1 MRVQPFLCEGE
12 LVGLRPIGLSDVT
25 PTYIS
30 WFENKSSEFIEF
42 GAEEVTYERLSR
54 YISAKV
60 EDPQV
65 LMVAVIEVAGGRH
78 IGNLKLE
85 PYSPDAEETDLGI
98 FIGEPSFHG
107 RGYGLDA
114 IRTMIRYLNATSSIK
129 AITLGVDSENERA
142 LVAYQ
147 KLGFLQIR
155 GPEEVVGGHGRAYL
169 EIKLKL
175 RIDRDSLGR
184 GKKL

>member
-1 MRVQPFLCEGE
+1 MRVRPFLCEGE
-12 LVGLRPIGLSDVT
+12 LVGLRPIGLPDVT
-25 PTYIS
+25 PAYIS
-30 WFENKSSEFIEF
+30 WFENESSEFIEF
-42 GAEEVTYERLSR
+42 GAEEVTHERLSG
-54 YISAKV
+54 YISSKV

-65 LMVAVIEVAGGRH
+65 LMLAVIEVAGGRH

-98 FIGEPSFHG
+98 FIGEPSFQG

-114 IRTMIRYLNATSSIK
+114 IRSMIRYLNAMSSIK
-129 AITLGVDSENERA
+129 AITLGVDAENKRA
-142 LVAYQ
+142 LAAYR
-147 KLGFLQIR
+147 KLGFLQIS

-175 RIDRDSLGR
+175 PIDRDGLGR
-184 GKKL
+184 GKNL